1 MKQSQDGHRLA
12 IYVEHN
18 VYGGGSGSP
27 ALQEY
32 CEYFKNKYEGISS
45 MQWGWALK
53 CADVK
58 EYDTPYGMTFY
69 FPAEARRNGSISY
82 QTNIYNYPVQ
92 GFATGE
98 IIPLALVYFWHKTR
112 ELRVNIFVTIHDS
125 IDSRVHKD
133 DVEETIKI
141 AKVCLTT
148 DVYNHLR
155 AVYKYDM
162 KTPLGLGAK
171 SGKHWNEGEEIK
183 WDIMPGTGEEIL
195 R

>member
-1 MKQSQDGHRLA
+1 MESNDSQR
-12 IYVEHN
+12 
-18 VYGGGSGSP
+18 
-27 ALQEY
+27 
-32 CEYFKNKYEGISS
+32 K
-45 MQWGWALK
+45 
-53 CADVK
+53 
-58 EYDTPYGMTFY
+58 
-69 FPAEARRNGSISY
+69 R
-82 QTNIYNYPVQ
+82 Q

-148 DVYNHLR
+148 DVYNHLNV
-155 AVYKYDM
+155 VYGYNM
-162 KTPLGLGAK
+162 RTPLGLGAK
-171 SGKHWNEGEEIK
+171 YGKHWNEGEEIK
-183 WDIMPGTGEEIL
+183 WDLMPGTGEEIV